1 MGPSTRPPAPS
12 RRPPAPTR
20 SSRAPRD
27 RSQWA
32 ALAVALTGLGGA
44 DDLGVLGRRAGGRLV
59 LGPRAALAV
68 ALDLVALLGH
78 LARPQRAAGQVHGQ
92 AEHGHHDGDHQEQE
106 KCDSTFHAVD
116 ATRAPGMGNRP
127 ACRLKARWSPSP
139 GRRPGSGAPRC
150 ASWRAAVPTWG

>member
-1 MGPSTRPPAPS
+1 MGPRTRPPAPS
-12 RRPPAPTR
+12 RSPPAPTR

-44 DDLGVLGRRAGGRLV
+44 DDLGVLGRRAGGRLLFGRAGGRLV

-92 AEHGHHDGDHQEQE
+92 AEHGHHDGD
-106 KCDSTFHAVD
+106 
-116 ATRAPGMGNRP
+116 
-127 ACRLKARWSPSP
+127 
-139 GRRPGSGAPRC
+139 
-150 ASWRAAVPTWG
+150 